1 MHRAPG
7 PRIAAMEAVRG
18 AIGDSPTAAAN
29 LSIASNEIKDVEK
42 SQPKFYNAEEIITSE
57 ANFSSIMTP

>member
-1 MHRAPG
+1 
-7 PRIAAMEAVRG
+7 MEAVRG
-18 AIGDSPTAAAN
+18 AIGDSLTAAAN

-42 SQPKFYNAEEIITSE
+42 SQSKFYNAEEIITSK